1 MLESWQIWTIVA
13 MVALGTMFTRFI
25 SFIIFPEG
33 KKPPKVVEYLSGVLT
48 PAMMGLLVV
57 FCLRKTPVLTGNH
70 GIPEVIAIAAIIIL
84 HKLRD
89 NYLLSILG
97 GTVIYMLLIR
107 FM

>member
-1 MLESWQIWTIVA
+1 MLETWQIWVIVA

-57 FCLRKTPVLTGNH
+57 FCLRNTDVMTGNR
-70 GIPEVIAIAAIIIL
+70 GIPELISIIVIIIL
-84 HKLRD
+84 HKIKD

-97 GTVIYMLLIR
+97 GTVVYMLLINY
-107 FM
+107 M